1 MGYLLATLEF
11 YKATSWKTN
20 DLTLCVSV
28 SVSVYLVQSCDPEQ
42 DSKQTWLVSVD
53 WRGRSFFFKFQAMV
67 IDLRLRIKHN
77 FPIAL
82 N

>member
-20 DLTLCVSV
+20 DLTACVCV
-28 SVSVYLVQSCDPEQ
+28 CVCVVQSCDPEQ

-53 WRGRSFFFKFQAMV
+53 
-67 IDLRLRIKHN
+67 
-77 FPIAL
+77 
-82 N
+82 